1 MKRVVIVG
9 CAARSIEWP
18 EDAQVWVINQA
29 GRMYIDPPIS
39 YQPVFGAD
47 PSCVRAGL
55 PTRLVRP
62 RWHRWY
68 HLHGPE
74 HIRTKDG
81 PNALADV
88 RLAAET
94 AAMLGIRVIMPKA
107 YYPGVEAFPYDA
119 LTARF
124 GQQVGRYLTSSVA
137 ILPALAIIEGF
148 EEIILDGMQYGQD
161 EPSEAWAVRCVEF
174 WLGVAVGCGIK
185 VTVPPG
191 QGIMECDHVYG
202 LEGPGCV

>member
-1 MKRVVIVG
+1 MRRVVIVG

-18 EDAQVWVINQA
+18 ADAKVWVINGA
-29 GRMYIDPPIS
+29 GRMYIDHVGVPARS
-39 YQPVFGAD
+39 
-47 PSCVRAGL
+47 
-55 PTRLVRP
+55 RP

-81 PNALADV
+81 PYALEDLQRAAASADEWGV
-88 RLAAET
+88 R
-94 AAMLGIRVIMPKA
+94 VVMPKA
-107 YYPGVEAFPYDA
+107 CFPGVEACPYDA